1 MKDLTIGVIG
11 GTGRMGQWLKRFFED
26 AGYRTLI
33 AGRHTSL
40 NPVELSEKSDVVVLS
55 VPIDAAEGIIA
66 QIGPHV
72 KKDSLLMDIS
82 SLKIRVMEYMLNYS
96 GSSVIGTHPLFGSDT
111 ESIKDHTIIICP
123 GRGDEWL
130 TWLSNL
136 LKKKGAKVK
145 ITTPEKHDRMM
156 SIVQGLTHL
165 GTIAMAYTMKLL
177 NVNIGETLEYATP
190 VYELKM
196 AIMAR
201 LFAQNLPLY
210 TDLEILNPYV
220 EEVATTYLHS
230 VKEIVRMI
238 EEQDTHNFTE
248 CLGTIGSFV
257 ESNLSRTALKSIS

>member
-1 MKDLTIGVIG
+1 MRDLTIGIIG

-33 AGRHTSL
+33 AGRYTSL
-40 NPVELSEKSDVVVLS
+40 TPLELSEKSDVVVLS
-55 VPIDAAEGIIA
+55 IPIDAARNIIA

-82 SLKIRVMEYMLNYS
+82 SLKTRVMEYMLNYS
-96 GSSVIGTHPLFGSDT
+96 GSSVIGTHPLFGPDT
-111 ESIKDHTIIICP
+111 ESVRDHTVIICP

-130 TWLSNL
+130 TWLSDL
-136 LKKKGAKVK
+136 LKERGAKVK
-145 ITTPEKHDRMM
+145 ITTPEEHDRMM

-165 GTIAMAYTMKLL
+165 GTIALAHTMKLL
-177 NVNIGETLEYATP
+177 NVNIGETMEYATP

-196 AIMAR
+196 AIVAR

-220 EEVATTYLHS
+220 EEVATTYLRS
-230 VKEIVRMI
+230 VREIVKMI
-238 EEQDTHNFTE
+238 EEQDTHRFTE
-248 CLGTIGSFV
+248 YLGTIGSFV
-257 ESNLSRTALKSIS
+257 ESNLPRTALKSIS